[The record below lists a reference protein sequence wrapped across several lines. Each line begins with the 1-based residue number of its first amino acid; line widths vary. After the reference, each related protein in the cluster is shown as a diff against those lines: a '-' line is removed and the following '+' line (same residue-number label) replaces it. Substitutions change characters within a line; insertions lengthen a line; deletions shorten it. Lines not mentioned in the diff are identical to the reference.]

1 LSQIREPEKRPVGY
15 FFLDAMTER
24 DIKAVQA
31 IERLSFDVHWSDEMY
46 RRELRQPCAH
56 RYLVARSSPVFPPPR
71 SSRPS
76 RSSRLLISRPPLVAP
91 LLHRLLGGTASEPP
105 SPPPEETIVG
115 YAGLSVVVDEGHI
128 ITVAVH
134 PSCRGRGIGE
144 LLLNGLIDLA
154 SEMGAAMLTLE
165 VRVSN
170 VAAQSLY
177 LKYGFAPTAQRPR
190 YYDNGE
196 DALIMWT
203 EPLLSPAYQTLLGS
217 LRERL
222 FTRLREQAESR
233 DYLHR
238 HLPAERPES
247 QEPHD
252 HSSLTTPI
260 IL

>member
-1 LSQIREPEKRPVGY
+1 VGY
-15 FFLDAMTER
+15 FFLDAMTEK

-46 RRELRQPCAH
+46 RRELRQPRYH

-71 SSRPS
+71 PPRPPRLLTS
-76 RSSRLLISRPPLVAP
+76 RSPLVAP

-105 SPPPEETIVG
+105 SPPTEEAIVG

-177 LKYGFAPTAQRPR
+177 LKYGFTPTAQRPR

-238 HLPAERPES
+238 DLPAGRPES
-247 QEPHD
+247 QEPHEAS
-252 HSSLTTPI
+252 SSLTTPI
-260 IL
+260 SL